1 MGGQFTL
8 ETSGG
13 SEIVGF
19 TPDAEKSRVDNVL
32 DELDAYYRSM
42 KEFNDIEATEVLQAL
57 SSFSAR
63 ASEIRSQLQR
73 VDSKRSYALRTKHID
88 PFIEECDRQF
98 KIHSRIQSIRETDY
112 KLARGQF

>member
-8 ETSGG
+8 S
-13 SEIVGF
+13 SPSQDDFRGF
-19 TPDAEKSRVDNVL
+19 TPSSEKSHTDNIL
-32 DELDAYYRSM
+32 DEIDSYYRRM
-42 KEFNDIEATEVLQAL
+42 KEFNDLEPTEVLQLL

-63 ASEIRSQLQR
+63 ASEIRSVLQR
-73 VDSKRSYALRTKHID
+73 VDSKRSYAVRTKHID

-98 KIHSRIQSIRETDY
+98 KVHSRIQSIRETDF